1 MAVTVPR
8 YDPNQVRQENLP
20 NARYSAAGADV
31 GADSIGRGLQQVGGV
46 LGQIAQQ
53 EKQKVD
59 TAAVMQAE
67 AELRQYQ
74 NTVLFGDGT
83 GQNIGAFGTKGKDA
97 FGLPER
103 ILPDLDKK
111 RSEIAARLNGGQ
123 RSMFENRTAD
133 WTTQTQGD
141 LLRHVARESDAYT
154 KETTKA
160 YIDASAQTA
169 VLYYND
175 PKRVD
180 SEIQRAQDA
189 YIVGNPG
196 DPPEAT
202 RLALQ
207 TIESQTRRNILNRLM
222 TESPSQAQAYYQ
234 QYRDKFI
241 GSDQAEIERVLN
253 PLVKADLGDSIA
265 RTLLSGGA
273 LPMPSQSGVSSSYR
287 DAIASIESRGSG
299 DYSAMGPVTKNGDRA
314 YGRYQVMGNN
324 IPEWTKAALG
334 KAMTPEQFLA
344 DQSAQDAVFDHRFGM
359 YVRKYGPEG
368 AARAWFGGE
377 GAVNKP
383 DAKDVLG
390 TSVAEY
396 GKKFVA
402 AAGGAD
408 AGAGAVVPPMSA
420 TEAKQWALDNI
431 HDRELR
437 NNIISRIETEE
448 RLNAQR
454 EAETE
459 KALLQSINAKVEQ
472 ADPSMPLA
480 KIVTPQELA
489 WAQQTGRV
497 DSWEA
502 RLKQRAAGDDEVT
515 PRDQLL
521 AYRDVVYQAARGD
534 EAAKREL
541 SRYRPYDPKLRM
553 AQADRD
559 WLYKAQ
565 ADVLSGD
572 PSKMAK
578 AASEGEINNV
588 IQSYA
593 INTLGVDKKKL
604 ATDPRA
610 IEFDRSMRLW
620 ADQFQRQNQRA
631 PTYTE
636 VLKQADLMTLNSLSF
651 TKTVPGSLFG
661 WAGSTDKVEVKVGD
675 LGMSSIEKMRA
686 IQFLRDNNKPVTG
699 NNVQYVFE
707 NLIKPER
714 ERAARN
720 R

>member
-8 YDPNQVRQENLP
+8 YEPNQVRQENLP
-20 NARYSAAGADV
+20 NARYSAAGADI

-59 TAAVMQAE
+59 IAAVMQAE

-74 NTVLFGDGT
+74 NTMLFGDGT
-83 GQNIGAFGTKGKDA
+83 GQNVGAFGTKGKDA

-103 ILPDLDKK
+103 ILPELDKK

-133 WTTQTQGD
+133 WMAQTQGD
-141 LLRHVARESDAYT
+141 LLRHIARESDAYT

-160 YIDASAQTA
+160 YIDASVQTA

-189 YIVGNPG
+189 YLVGNPG

-299 DYSAMGPVTKNGDRA
+299 DYSAIGPVTKNGDRA
-314 YGRYQVMGNN
+314 YGRYQVMGKN

-344 DQSAQDAVFDHRFGM
+344 DKSAQDAVFDHRFGM

-377 GAVNKP
+377 GAVNNP
-383 DAKDVLG
+383 DAKDALG

-396 GKKFVA
+396 GKKFIA
-402 AAGGAD
+402 AAGGA
-408 AGAGAVVPPMSA
+408 GTVVPPMSA

-437 NNIISRIETEE
+437 NNIINRIETEE

-459 KALLQSINAKVEQ
+459 KALLRSINAKVEQ

-480 KIVTPQELA
+480 KIITPQELA

-502 RLKQRAAGDDEVT
+502 RLKQRAAGTDEAT
-515 PRDQLL
+515 PRDLLL

-553 AQADRD
+553 SQSDRD
-559 WLYKAQ
+559 WLAKAQ

-572 PSKMAK
+572 PAKIAK
-578 AASEGEINNV
+578 AASEGEINNI

-604 ATDPRA
+604 ATDPQA

-620 ADQFQRQNQRA
+620 VDQFQRQNQRA

-636 VLKQADLMTLNSLSF
+636 VLKQADLMTLDKLGF
-651 TKTVPGSLFG
+651 QREVPGMLWGTNTVDQTVADLQIPPNMRSLIVDALYAEG
-661 WAGSTDKVEVKVGD
+661 
-675 LGMSSIEKMRA
+675 
-686 IQFLRDNNKPVTG
+686 KPVTG
-699 NNVQYVFE
+699 ESVAAKWRAYLKANNRQ
-707 NLIKPER
+707 
-714 ERAARN
+714 
-720 R
+720 

>member
-8 YDPNQVRQENLP
+8 YEPNQVRQENLP

-59 TAAVMQAE
+59 IAAVMQAE
-67 AELRQYQ
+67 ADLRQYQ

-103 ILPDLDKK
+103 ILPELDKK

-189 YIVGNPG
+189 YLVGNPG

-265 RTLLSGGA
+265 RTLLSGGS

-299 DYSAMGPVTKNGDRA
+299 DYSAIGPVTKNGDRA

-377 GAVNKP
+377 GAVNNP

-402 AAGGAD
+402 AAGGA
-408 AGAGAVVPPMSA
+408 GVVVPPMSA

-437 NNIISRIETEE
+437 NNIINRIETEE

-459 KALLQSINAKVEQ
+459 KELLRSINAKVEQ

-553 AQADRD
+553 SQSDRD
-559 WLYKAQ
+559 WLAKAQ

-572 PSKMAK
+572 PAKIAK
-578 AASEGEINNV
+578 AASEGEINNI

-593 INTLGVDKKKL
+593 INTLGVNKKKL
-604 ATDPRA
+604 ATDPQA

-620 ADQFQRQNQRA
+620 VDQFQRQNQRA

-636 VLKQADLMTLNSLSF
+636 VLKQADLMTLDKLGF
-651 TKTVPGSLFG
+651 QREVPGMLWGTNTVDQTVADLQIPPNMRSLIVDALYAEG
-661 WAGSTDKVEVKVGD
+661 
-675 LGMSSIEKMRA
+675 
-686 IQFLRDNNKPVTG
+686 KPVTG
-699 NNVQYVFE
+699 ESVAAKWRAYLKANNRQ
-707 NLIKPER
+707 
-714 ERAARN
+714 
-720 R
+720 